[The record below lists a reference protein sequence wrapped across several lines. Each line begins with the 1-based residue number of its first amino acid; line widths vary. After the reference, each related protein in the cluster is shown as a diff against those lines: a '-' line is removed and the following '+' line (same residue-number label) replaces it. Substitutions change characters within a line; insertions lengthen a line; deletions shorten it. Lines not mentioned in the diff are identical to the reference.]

1 MLMANPEGDEGRAGG
16 ETFDGTADAPVAVCA
31 DATPATHQGLADGDS
46 AHGIASSRGPG
57 ACRPKISTAHASSH
71 DVAGPERW
79 TPSWVASGEWLPLVR
94 HTTMCH
100 GDSLDRHFAVARAR
114 VFQVETW
121 RLFVSKYS
129 PLSAVFSLNWARLLA
144 IIIGMWVLIRT
155 PFGILRGT
163 WVQHVP
169 ASVMRN
175 ASAFRFTA
183 FELRKGTGNEKV
195 KHGLTDFGPL
205 WHGVKVSGGPLL
217 DPNSSQA
224 VISFDKDVNYNGWYM
239 VTSGESSD
247 LDPSLYTL
255 EASPNGEDWLLV
267 ASSWN
272 PCGCGFAE
280 GLESYRA
287 GETVLADIASF
298 KTRPQVALP
307 EARGAEKRVTF
318 TTFACLWP
326 YYLFAAAEGVKGLTL
341 VMAAV
346 LAVVSTRP
354 GLPVKCWTLGVIICY
369 FMYLVSAVQ
378 IARSPGTEG
387 LLAYFGWSMFSL
399 MAEALLSMFVF
410 PGPALFT
417 EQFAVELGFLWGA
430 LVSLANVFMGHA
442 TPVVSPVLFVIC
454 SCLLI
459 LRQRR
464 RYTANKAVAGDTR
477 AFDAVWRT
485 ICQESQAADDM
496 QWLAEFEDQI
506 SIQFPSPPRQHSVES
521 VRHNRG
527 RRFSGPRNGSFDL
540 VRNSIDLV
548 SGPLDTGGNNEEG
561 DEIHVDDSPEN
572 IASGTRWQHMIGNA
586 APHLVH
592 SVLKPAR
599 ERETPVTSLDQL
611 YAQAVVLD
619 PLLRAKTQQL
629 AYQYGGLF
637 FVRMQDGPV
646 QGEGPIAKSYEPVER
661 SSSRDSIDSIAMRE
675 HRPGSD
681 IPAAAVVR
689 STNCVPAENGCRLVP
704 WVQIQQDET
713 LMTGVQWGHIKR
725 LDRAVEKIMM
735 NYEGRPSHLLDLVR
749 QRIVFDSLHDI
760 RVCLAAISND
770 PDLSIVRMRNRLNAS
785 YDGHATAGY
794 RDVVLAVRMQTQA
807 TMVLGVN
814 GHVMELQLAH
824 RGMASLLHPSQ
835 HERYVQ
841 FKTVMQFQGWPR
853 HKKENKIQ
861 ILVESQTRREAEKS
875 TLTQDL
881 EAAVGRGFRVRP
893 VSGMHGENASE
904 PSPASVGT
912 QQPETMIEAPDTSGI
927 EQRAGHVT
935 DAPTLESTKGKAE
948 DVLMKGISQRAL
960 AVVRWRCC
968 FDGGILKSR
977 SDQANTAL
985 QKADASALL
994 FARPLW
1000 SLSKGPVR
1008 LCLAAAT
1015 AYYCWSTIDSS
1026 YSEDVAFGFHAR
1038 HLRLTVLETRDPG
1051 MSSLLLST
1059 VRAPPRVH
1067 MLIIFIRVAW
1077 VSLGNVELTHGHQ
1090 QNPRV
1095 MPRLGALTLTCS
1107 SGLNIST
1114 ATYATSVCIAV
1125 MAHTTL
1131 CPTLSPFGVIP
1142 GH

>member
-1 MLMANPEGDEGRAGG
+1 MANPEGDEGRAEG
-16 ETFDGTADAPVAVCA
+16 ETSDGTADAPVAVCA
-31 DATPATHQGLADGDS
+31 DATPATHRGLADGDS
-46 AHGIASSRGPG
+46 AHGMTSSRRSG
-57 ACRPKISTAHASSH
+57 AERPKISTAHASSH
-71 DVAGPERW
+71 DFAGSERW

-100 GDSLDRHFAVARAR
+100 GDSLDRHFAVTRSR

-121 RLFVSKYS
+121 RMFVSKYS

-155 PFGILRGT
+155 PSGILRGT
-163 WVQHVP
+163 WMQHVP
-169 ASVMRN
+169 ASAMRN

-183 FELRKGTGNEKV
+183 FELRKGTGNDNI

-205 WHGVKVSGGPLL
+205 CNGVKVSGGALI

-224 VISFDKDVNYNGWYM
+224 VISFDEDVTYNGWYM

-247 LDPSLYTL
+247 FDPSLYTL
-255 EASPNGEDWLLV
+255 EASPNGQDWLLV

-272 PCGCGFAE
+272 SCGCGFAE

-287 GETVLADIASF
+287 GNTVLADIESF
-298 KTRPQVALP
+298 KTWPQVALP
-307 EARGAEKRVTF
+307 EARGAEKRVSF

-326 YYLFAAAEGVKGLTL
+326 YYLMAAAEGVKGLTL

-346 LAVVSTRP
+346 LAVVSTRQ
-354 GLPVKCWTLGVIICY
+354 GLPVKCWTLGAIICY
-369 FMYLVSAVQ
+369 FMYLLSAIQ

-387 LLAYFGWSMFSL
+387 LLAHFGWSMFSL
-399 MAEALLSMFVF
+399 LSEALLSIFVF

-417 EQFAVELGFLWGA
+417 EQFAVELALIWGV
-430 LVSLANVFMGHA
+430 LVGLANLFTGPG
-442 TPVVSPVLFVIC
+442 TPVVSPVLFVTC

-506 SIQFPSPPRQHSVES
+506 AIQFPSPPRQHSVES
-521 VRHNRG
+521 VRQNRG
-527 RRFSGPRNGSFDL
+527 RRFSEPRNGSFDL

-548 SGPLDTGGNNEEG
+548 SGPLDTGGNNEDG
-561 DEIHVDDSPEN
+561 DEIQVDDSPEKF
-572 IASGTRWQHMIGNA
+572 ASGTRWQHIIGKA
-586 APHLVH
+586 APQLVN
-592 SVLKPAR
+592 SVLAQ

-629 AYQYGGLF
+629 AHQYGGLF

-646 QGEGPIAKSYEPVER
+646 QGEGPIANSYEPVER
-661 SSSRDSIDSIAMRE
+661 SSLSDSIDFIAKRE

-681 IPAAAVVR
+681 IPAAAVER
-689 STNCVPAENGCRLVP
+689 SANCVPAENGCRLVP

-713 LMTGVQWGHIKR
+713 LMAGVQWGQIKR
-725 LDRAVEKIMM
+725 LDRAVQKIIM

-760 RVCLAAISND
+760 RACLAAISND
-770 PDLSIVRMRNRLNAS
+770 PDLSIVRVRNRLNAS

-807 TMVLGVN
+807 TMALGVN

-835 HERYVQ
+835 HERFVQ
-841 FKTVMQFQGWPR
+841 FKAVMQFQDWPR
-853 HKKENKIQ
+853 HNKENRIQ

-904 PSPASVGT
+904 PSAESAGT
-912 QQPETMIEAPDTSGI
+912 QQPETIIEAPDTSGI
-927 EQRAGHVT
+927 ELRAGHVT
-935 DAPTLESTKGKAE
+935 DAPTLKSTKGEAE
-948 DVLMKGISQRAL
+948 DVLMKGISQRAV
-960 AVVRWRCC
+960 AVMRWRCC
-968 FDGGILKSR
+968 FDGSILRSR

-1008 LCLAAAT
+1008 LVLAAAT
-1015 AYYCWSTIDSS
+1015 AYYCWSTIDSP
-1026 YSEDVAFGFHAR
+1026 YSEDITFGFHAR

-1067 MLIIFIRVAW
+1067 IMIILIRVAW
-1077 VSLGNVELTHGHQ
+1077 VLLGNVELTHGPHQ
-1090 QNPRV
+1090 RNPRV

-1107 SGLNIST
+1107 GSMDNIST